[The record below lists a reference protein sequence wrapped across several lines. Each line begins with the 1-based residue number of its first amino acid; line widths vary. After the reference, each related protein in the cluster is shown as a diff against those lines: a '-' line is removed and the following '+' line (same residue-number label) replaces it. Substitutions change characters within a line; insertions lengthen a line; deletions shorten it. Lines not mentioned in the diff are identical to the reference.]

1 MQHSKRS
8 RATLEAMS
16 RYPSLPLSL
25 SANYEALADIDL
37 SPKGSSWRDALK
49 GVLASEQ
56 HQAFAA
62 PPNDIDFAGLAANRL
77 ATQVSQQFTLA
88 SELVT
93 ILTGRFTDNPVVVN
107 GTQSPA
113 ALLALDRA
121 GFNELVAARE
131 RPQRRSFVHPQLGCT
146 LSRCGCCQSDG
157 PQHGRTPVIPRHQYG
172 DRARSTGRACLG
184 DARLHALRGALRPSD
199 ANRRH

>member
-1 MQHSKRS
+1 
-8 RATLEAMS
+8 MS

-25 SANYEALADIDL
+25 SADYEALADIDL

-49 GVLASEQ
+49 GALASQQ

-121 GFNELVAARE
+121 GFNELVLPESDLSVA
-131 RPQRRSFVHPQLGCT
+131 PSST
-146 LSRCGCCQSDG
+146 LNWGAPFHVAGAPVLTALSTDG
-157 PQHGRTPVIPRHQYG
+157 PLSSLVTDTAIEPGRRAALALATLAFMHYEAPYARATRTVVIEVPV
-172 DRARSTGRACLG
+172 GRAVQ
-184 DARLHALRGALRPSD
+184 DIHR
-199 ANRRH
+199 